1 MMSLFVPDWWGHIC
15 RADSRTV
22 RWKSEESKPWFCLKR
37 RKKKLHFL
45 KIGPNSA
52 SFCLFSFFSHDKY
65 RTNLTIKDKSIDGVL
80 GAQTRGGRMVGPDE
94 STELWWHPL
103 LCITYI
109 CKMMLIGRLIVIG
122 AFESSSQGLSIRQCY
137 SSPVWP
143 DKYRQMSIKVA

>member
-1 MMSLFVPDWWGHIC
+1 MLTQKNYATHAWHISIGSCLTVGPIQLFISCC
-15 RADSRTV
+15 RQMHQ
-22 RWKSEESKPWFCLKR
+22 SKKQLF
-37 RKKKLHFL
+37 FL
-45 KIGPNSA
+45 KKNGPNSA

-137 SSPVWP
+137 SSPV
-143 DKYRQMSIKVA
+143 